1 MSLTV
6 RPSTIGYKLV
16 AAKINIGMSTFQRA
30 LGTGKAREEELGGQ
44 MSFLE
49 HLDELRSRLM
59 RSLAFV
65 FLAATLCWF
74 VSDRIYAF
82 LALPVE
88 RALAEAQRR
97 QVPINGLTGTEKIL
111 PLTSVKENEVGRYI
125 FPEETKVGT
134 SVIPAGVSVAARV
147 AKDSQGV
154 LGLFTDEPLYA
165 GATIIPKGV
174 RLPVDFAALPEAIA
188 GVNDKL
194 IVTSAIEPFSL
205 YVKVSLYAALCLS
218 IPFLLWQIWAF
229 VSPGLYPHERAYV
242 TPFIALS
249 SISFVLGAAFAY
261 KIIFPPAAKYLLG
274 LGQDFRLLLK
284 ADDYFDFIIIVM
296 LGMGIVFQMPAITYV
311 LARIGLVTARF
322 LVRIWKTALIVIL
335 IAAAVLSPTNDIP
348 NMLLFA
354 APMMVLYLVSIFVA
368 WIFSRPRTAS

>member
-1 MSLTV
+1 
-6 RPSTIGYKLV
+6 
-16 AAKINIGMSTFQRA
+16 MSTFIKA
-30 LGTGKAREEELGGQ
+30 LGSGRSKEELGGQ

-59 RSLAFV
+59 RSLIFV
-65 FLAATLCWF
+65 FLATTFCWF

-82 LALPVE
+82 LAKPVE
-88 RALAEAQRR
+88 RALAEAQRQ
-97 QVPINGLTGTEKIL
+97 QVPINGLTGNERIL
-111 PLTSVKENEVGRYI
+111 PLTSIQENDLGRYI
-125 FPEETKVGT
+125 FPAETKLGV
-134 SVIPAGVSVAARV
+134 SVIPPGASVMAR
-147 AKDSQGV
+147 ALKDSQGQ
-154 LGLFTDEPLYA
+154 LGLYTEEPLYA
-165 GATIIPKGV
+165 GNTIIPKGL
-174 RLPVDFAALPEAIA
+174 RLPVDFRALPEADSGIS
-188 GVNDKL
+188 DKL
-194 IVTSAIEPFSL
+194 IVTSAMEPFSL

-218 IPFLLWQIWAF
+218 LPFLLWQIWAF

-261 KIIFPPAAKYLLG
+261 KVIFPPAARYLLG
-274 LGQDFRLLLK
+274 LGSDFRLLLK

-296 LGMGIVFQMPAITYV
+296 LGMGVVFQMPAITYV

-322 LVRIWKTALIVIL
+322 LVRIWKTSLIVIL

-354 APMMVLYLVSIFVA
+354 APMLVLYIVSIFVA
-368 WIFSRPRTAS
+368 WIFSRPRRVS

>member
-1 MSLTV
+1 
-6 RPSTIGYKLV
+6 
-16 AAKINIGMSTFQRA
+16 MSTFQRA

-49 HLDELRSRLM
+49 HLDELRSRLI

-65 FLAATLCWF
+65 FLAATFCWF

-82 LALPVE
+82 LAVPINH
-88 RALAEAQRR
+88 ALAEAQRR
-97 QVPINGLTGTEKIL
+97 QLPINGLTGNEKIQ
-111 PLTSVKENEVGRYI
+111 PLNAVKENDLGRYI
-125 FPEETKVGT
+125 FPEETKIGT
-134 SVIPAGVSVAARV
+134 SVIPGGASVMARV
-147 AKDSQGV
+147 ARDNQGQ

-165 GATIIPKGV
+165 GNTIIPKGV
-174 RLPVDFAALPEAIA
+174 RLPIDFKALPEDYA
-188 GVNDKL
+188 GISDKL
-194 IVTSAIEPFSL
+194 VVNSLIDPFSL

-218 IPFLLWQIWAF
+218 VPFLLWQIWAF

-311 LARIGLVTARF
+311 LARIGLVTAKF
-322 LVRIWKTALIVIL
+322 LVKIWKTALIVIL

-354 APMMVLYLVSIFVA
+354 APMVALYMVSILIA
-368 WIFSRPRTAS
+368 WIFSRPRTAV